1 MHNSTNTIIG
11 GIMITELLLREIRGK
26 LKDVGNPT
34 LEDFLRAGFQTIQDC
49 SRDTGI
55 KEPTLYHVWKGLK
68 LPSRANE
75 KILKAYTHGLVN
87 WDHI

>member
-1 MHNSTNTIIG
+1 
-11 GIMITELLLREIRGK
+11 MINELLLKEIKVK
-26 LKDVGNPT
+26 LRDVASPT
-34 LEDFLRAGFQTIQDC
+34 LEDFLKAGFLTLKDC

-68 LPSRANE
+68 PPSRANE

-87 WDHI
+87 WDHL